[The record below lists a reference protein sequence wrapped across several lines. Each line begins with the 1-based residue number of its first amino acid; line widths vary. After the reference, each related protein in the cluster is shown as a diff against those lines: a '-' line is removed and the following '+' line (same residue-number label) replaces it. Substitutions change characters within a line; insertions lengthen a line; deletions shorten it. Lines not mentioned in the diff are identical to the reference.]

1 MRKFCQTKKTAM
13 KTQSIFLIM
22 FASLTFVSCQSL
34 VTLEDVRKQERK
46 AISAVDDAR
55 EETVALAEIKE
66 QYSLDRIKA
75 DIDRLEKEQKAAK
88 KDIKS
93 LRGMSTESAVGATE
107 GTVKSL
113 EKRSKAIDNEISALK
128 SEQPETWGES
138 VLRIEQDIESL
149 KLEIRKI
156 TNNLQQ

>member
-1 MRKFCQTKKTAM
+1 M

-66 QYSLDRIKA
+66 QYSQDRIKA

>member
-1 MRKFCQTKKTAM
+1 
-13 KTQSIFLIM
+13 
-22 FASLTFVSCQSL
+22 QSL